1 MSQLFETE
9 MHAPK
14 VPFLSRFGSVVIF
27 DTPTTLTLQGEQAKR
42 LQGRWS
48 WWFLSL
54 WVTQTYLLY
63 TCFEWYQ
70 YHSTIWKSYLKS
82 QIAHL
87 RQRCQADPAQGV
99 RKKPLEIL
107 RFRQKFGHRKIT
119 YGPSLN
125 AFTNLCG
132 PFMKFRS
139 CGFTASIWGLEIG
152 KRLKQ
157 SGHTVKWQ

>member
-14 VPFLSRFGSVVIF
+14 VLFLSRFGSVVIF
-27 DTPTTLTLQGEQAKR
+27 ETPTPLTLQGEQAKR

-63 TCFEWYQ
+63 THFEWYQ
-70 YHSTIWKSYLKS
+70 SHSTIWKSYLKS

-87 RQRCQADPAQGV
+87 RQRCQTDPAQKETTGNSPGSARSLVIGRSHTV
-99 RKKPLEIL
+99 RVSMLSWWICCCHQPMW
-107 RFRQKFGHRKIT
+107 T
-119 YGPSLN
+119 
-125 AFTNLCG
+125 
-132 PFMKFRS
+132 MKFRS
-139 CGFTASIWGLEIG
+139 CELYC
-152 KRLKQ
+152 Q
-157 SGHTVKWQ
+157 